1 MLHKTEIAQREPL
14 RQEIEAHVN
23 EYLSRGGQ
31 ISVFP
36 PGESAIPD
44 EFELGIRNRQAQ
56 KGYEYEMRA
65 RVARFYGG
73 GYA

>member
-14 RQEIEAHVN
+14 RQELEAHVN

-31 ISVFP
+31 ISVIP
-36 PGESAIPD
+36 PGESTLPD
-44 EFELGIRNRQAQ
+44 EFALGMRNRQDQRGA
-56 KGYEYEMRA
+56 EYEMRA